1 MAEHLSGCSIALIN
15 LPGGTQVGLTVLD
28 VSVPLDHR
36 PPTTFCFTYH
46 LLLYY
51 QVSIDGHKMTVV
63 GTDSC
68 EVEPVEVD
76 SVFLAIGERVNV
88 LVNASQTPG
97 KLTLSIYYLM
107 KLNRQGMK
115 AF

>member
-1 MAEHLSGCSIALIN
+1 
-15 LPGGTQVGLTVLD
+15 
-28 VSVPLDHR
+28 
-36 PPTTFCFTYH
+36 
-46 LLLYY
+46 
-51 QVSIDGHKMTVV
+51 MTVV

-97 KLTLSIYYLM
+97 KLTLSIYYLV

>member
-1 MAEHLSGCSIALIN
+1 
-15 LPGGTQVGLTVLD
+15 
-28 VSVPLDHR
+28 
-36 PPTTFCFTYH
+36 
-46 LLLYY
+46 
-51 QVSIDGHKMTVV
+51 MTVV

-97 KLTLSIYYLM
+97 KLTLSIYYLV
-107 KLNRQGMK
+107 MK

>member
-1 MAEHLSGCSIALIN
+1 
-15 LPGGTQVGLTVLD
+15 
-28 VSVPLDHR
+28 
-36 PPTTFCFTYH
+36 
-46 LLLYY
+46 
-51 QVSIDGHKMTVV
+51 MTVV

-68 EVEPVEVD
+68 EIEPVEVD

-97 KLTLSIYYLM
+97 ELTLSIYYLM

-115 AF
+115 AFWFKLMLRGSVSFAAWIWRPWLESLVLIQIIGSFEIQVSLRLLL